1 MSSSSS
7 PEPVADTTAGAPPPT
22 ATSPRRWVALA
33 VVLLAAFLDNVDSTI
48 VTVALPAI
56 QQDLH
61 AEFATAQWTLAG
73 YALAFAVF
81 LITGGRLGDIFGRK
95 RLFIT
100 GVVGFTLAST
110 VCGLATSPGMLVGG
124 RLLQGLTAALMVPQ
138 VMSVIMTMFDQKEWV
153 VAFSLMGAVLGL
165 GGVSGPLLGGVLTD
179 LDLFGLGWR
188 SIFFV
193 NIPFGILAVALAAWT
208 MPESKSDQSPRL
220 DITGVILVT
229 LASLGLM
236 YPLVQGR
243 EQGWPGWMFALAA
256 ASALLFVAFGIQ
268 QGRRHRRDGS
278 ALVPP
283 TLFAHRSFRVGVV
296 VVMLAFSG
304 ITSFFLVLTYHMQ
317 LGLEWSALRTALVTV
332 AFPIGIMATFQIA
345 WRKGTANGRTFVAI
359 GTSVMTLGTLAMIL
373 AVSSQG
379 AGIDWYHVAGA
390 ELIVGLGMG
399 LCSPIL
405 TNVVLGD
412 IPPQDAGAGSG
423 VVNAVIQF
431 GTAAG
436 IAIVGVIFFSLT
448 GSEVAGADR
457 ADRFSDATSVTL
469 WYNVAVFTLV
479 ALLSPLLPASKT
491 PQAEPE
497 TTSTEPA
504 AQTTAPAAT
513 DRLLLDSA

>member
-1 MSSSSS
+1 MSSSTAEAV
-7 PEPVADTTAGAPPPT
+7 PDATAVPPHTTVP
-22 ATSPRRWVALA
+22 SRLRWVALA

-61 AEFATAQWTLAG
+61 ADFATAQWTLAG

-81 LITGGRLGDIFGRK
+81 LITGGRLGDIYGRK

-100 GVVGFTLAST
+100 GVVGFTLASA
-110 VCGLATSPGMLVGG
+110 VCGLATTSGVLVGG
-124 RLLQGLTAALMVPQ
+124 RLLQGLMAALMVPQ

-165 GGVSGPLLGGVLTD
+165 GGVSGPLLGGTLTD

-220 DITGVILVT
+220 DVIGVVLIT

-243 EQGWPGWMFALAA
+243 EEGWPGWMFALFA
-256 ASALLFVAFGIQ
+256 ASVLLFAAFGVH

-283 TLFAHRSFRVGVV
+283 TLFSHRSFRAGVI

-317 LGLEWSALRTALVTV
+317 LGLGWSALRTALVTV
-332 AFPIGIMATFQIA
+332 AFPIGIMGTFQIA
-345 WRKGTANGRTFVAI
+345 WRKGTANGRAFVAI
-359 GTSVMTLGTLAMIL
+359 GTSVMALGTFAMIA
-373 AVSSQG
+373 AVATAG
-379 AGIDWYHVAGA
+379 AGLEWYHVAGS
-390 ELIVGLGMG
+390 ELVVGLGMG

-412 IPPQDAGAGSG
+412 VPPQDAGAGSG

-448 GSEVAGADR
+448 GEDSGADR
-457 ADRFSDATSVTL
+457 AGAFSDATAATL
-469 WYNVAVFTLV
+469 WYNVAVFVLV
-479 ALLSPLLPASKT
+479 ALLSPLLPASKV
-491 PQAEPE
+491 PREAPE
-497 TTSTEPA
+497 GTA
-504 AQTTAPAAT
+504 ADPLGPEHA
-513 DRLLLDSA
+513 

>member
-7 PEPVADTTAGAPPPT
+7 PEPVADTAAAPSPPT
-22 ATSPRRWVALA
+22 AASRRRWVALA
-33 VVLLAAFLDNVDSTI
+33 VVLLAAFLDNVDATI

-61 AEFATAQWTLAG
+61 ADFATAQWTLAG

-81 LITGGRLGDIFGRK
+81 LITGGRLGDIYGRK

-100 GVVGFTLAST
+100 GVLGFTLAST
-110 VCGLATSPGMLVGG
+110 VCGLATTPGMLVGG
-124 RLLQGLTAALMVPQ
+124 RLMQGLTAALMVPQ
-138 VMSVIMTMFDQKEWV
+138 VMSVIMTMFEQKEWV

-193 NIPFGILAVALAAWT
+193 NIPFGILAIALAAWT
-208 MPESKSDQSPRL
+208 MPESKSDRSPRL
-220 DITGVILVT
+220 DITGVVLVT

-256 ASALLFVAFGIQ
+256 ASALLFVAFGVQ

-359 GTSVMTLGTLAMIL
+359 GTSVMTLGTLAMIV

-379 AGIDWYHVAGA
+379 AGIGWYHVAGA
-390 ELIVGLGMG
+390 ELVVGLGMG

-448 GSEVAGADR
+448 GSEATAAGR
-457 ADRFSDATSVTL
+457 ADTFSHATSVTL
-469 WYNVAVFTLV
+469 WYNVGVFALV

-491 PQAEPE
+491 PQAAPE
-497 TTSTEPA
+497 APPAEPA
-504 AQTTAPAAT
+504 GQPAPSAAK

>member
-1 MSSSSS
+1 M
-7 PEPVADTTAGAPPPT
+7 A
-22 ATSPRRWVALA
+22 
-33 VVLLAAFLDNVDSTI
+33 
-48 VTVALPAI
+48 
-56 QQDLH
+56 
-61 AEFATAQWTLAG
+61 ATAP
-73 YALAFAVF
+73 
-81 LITGGRLGDIFGRK
+81 
-95 RLFIT
+95 
-100 GVVGFTLAST
+100 GV
-110 VCGLATSPGMLVGG
+110 LVGG
-124 RLLQGLTAALMVPQ
+124 RLMQGLTAALMVPQ

-165 GGVSGPLLGGVLTD
+165 GGVSGPLLGGTLTD

-220 DITGVILVT
+220 DITGVVLIT

-243 EQGWPGWMFALAA
+243 EEGWPGWMFALFAG
-256 ASALLFVAFGIQ
+256 SVLLFAAFGVHQ
-268 QGRRHRRDGS
+268 SRRHRRDGS

-283 TLFAHRSFRVGVV
+283 TLFHHRSFRAGVV

-317 LGLEWSALRTALVTV
+317 LGLGWSALRTALVTV

-345 WRKGTANGRTFVAI
+345 WRKGTANGRKFVAI

-390 ELIVGLGMG
+390 ELIVGFGMG

-497 TTSTEPA
+497 TTSAEPA
-504 AQTTAPAAT
+504 AQTAAPAT
-513 DRLLLDSA
+513 KDRLLLDTA